1 MKEKLKPFKSQQN
14 KRKKH
19 LNTINPQK
27 KQAAMRAGDTAC
39 CDQKNQRKNT
49 CETSAST
56 HPNPRHGDIKKPC

>member
-27 KQAAMRAGDTAC
+27 KQAAMRAGI
-39 CDQKNQRKNT
+39 R
-49 CETSAST
+49 
-56 HPNPRHGDIKKPC
+56 PVVIKKINAKTPARPQPQHTQIHVTGT

>member
-27 KQAAMRAGDTAC
+27 NKQPCGQGIR
-39 CDQKNQRKNT
+39 
-49 CETSAST
+49 
-56 HPNPRHGDIKKPC
+56 PVVIKKINAKTPARPQPQHTQIHVTGT